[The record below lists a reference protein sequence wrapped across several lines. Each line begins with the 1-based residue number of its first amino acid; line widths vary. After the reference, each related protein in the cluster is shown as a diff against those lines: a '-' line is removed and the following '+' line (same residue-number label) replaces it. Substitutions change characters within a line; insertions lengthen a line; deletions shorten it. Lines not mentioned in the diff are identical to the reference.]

1 MSHEGKQTGFY
12 DLQSSEQ
19 HNWELDVRCQVSTPG
34 IGPFCDLIGNTWKL
48 LTKSIVCLFSRFC
61 CFVWSNVSFETKA
74 ALTD

>member
-1 MSHEGKQTGFY
+1 MNGNKRVSMICKAQNNTIGNWMSGARFLHQVL
-12 DLQSSEQ
+12 DL
-19 HNWELDVRCQVSTPG
+19 
-34 IGPFCDLIGNTWKL
+34 FCDLIGNTWKL